1 MSRRAEQALETKR
14 LIVDAARRLFVTQGY
29 GATSVAQIAEEAGVA
44 LPTVYASVG
53 TKPTLLRL
61 LLDRIDEEAGIGALI
76 PELLASTDAAR
87 VLALQVQ
94 ITRQLAERCGD
105 VIAALQ
111 SAAGVEPELGDVFAA
126 GIARHRAGAKATIDR
141 IAELGGLRDGVPPD
155 EAVAV
160 LAALTA
166 PSLYASL
173 TREHGWSFDRCEE
186 WLTRVLAVELLA
198 RPRAGRPRPSGGTRR
213 RGGSRPRVDG

>member
-1 MSRRAEQALETKR
+1 VSSPGNRRTAQALETKR
-14 LIVDAARRLFVTQGY
+14 LIVDAARDLFVRQGY

-61 LLDRIDEEAGIGALI
+61 LLDRIDEQAGVAELI
-76 PELLASTDAAR
+76 AGLRVSVDAAE
-87 VLALQVQ
+87 VLSLQVR
-94 ITRQLAERCGD
+94 ITRRLAERCGD

-111 SAAGVEPELGDVFAA
+111 SAAGVEPELGETFAA
-126 GIARHRAGAKATIDR
+126 GMARHRAGARAAVER
-141 IAELGGLRDGVPPD
+141 IRELGGLRPGLSPD
-155 EAVAV
+155 DAAAV

-173 TREHGWSFDRCEE
+173 TGEHGWSFDRCEA
-186 WLTRVLAVELLA
+186 WLDETLAAQLLA
-198 RPRAGRPRPSGGTRR
+198 G
-213 RGGSRPRVDG
+213 RGG